1 MNVNLNSKL
10 ISNYAETKIDADK
23 IKQRINEQHYKDL
36 DKTDK
41 ITISEEG
48 RNAFE
53 ETMNE
58 QRDQAIPHI
67 EGKLSPVSRQ
77 YYVDLFGET
86 LQKTKKS
93 KNMDELFIKMESLYE
108 EMAKEIESKYD
119 NLQEEEYFVS
129 QNGKIEK
136 LSKEKELDLLQFAYE
151 SHMELMT
158 NSII

>member
-1 MNVNLNSKL
+1 
-10 ISNYAETKIDADK
+10 
-23 IKQRINEQHYKDL
+23 
-36 DKTDK
+36 
-41 ITISEEG
+41 
-48 RNAFE
+48 
-53 ETMNE
+53 
-58 QRDQAIPHI
+58 
-67 EGKLSPVSRQ
+67 
-77 YYVDLFGET
+77 
-86 LQKTKKS
+86 
-93 KNMDELFIKMESLYE
+93 MDELFIKMESLYE